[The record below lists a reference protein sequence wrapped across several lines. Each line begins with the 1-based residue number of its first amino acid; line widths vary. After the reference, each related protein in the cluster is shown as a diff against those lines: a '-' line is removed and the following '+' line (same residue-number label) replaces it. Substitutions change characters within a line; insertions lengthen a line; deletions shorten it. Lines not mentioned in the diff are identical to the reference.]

1 METGISHVYELKGS
15 KAGITVKVTLTEEYD
30 LLGNFSNLSVAVSVK
45 SSDYKYTY
53 YLDGSLWVNGTR
65 LVRFNSSTPTHYVT
79 TKKLDSYYRIR
90 GQSDS
95 YTDSPWA
102 LDGVAHETDGSK
114 VITVELDLT
123 GYTSGGGGS
132 GWNVTDSRE
141 IALTHIPRASTVGA
155 SDAYIGA
162 VSTVSVVRRSADYT
176 HSVAYAFGALSGY
189 LDADGSL
196 RDAEVLL
203 TQSSIP
209 FTIPDTFYY
218 EIPDAPSGICTL
230 TCRTYREGVQ
240 IGEDQSSAFTVT
252 AKKELCLPEVSG
264 TVEDCNP
271 VTVALTGDSSK
282 LVRFGSTAVC
292 TITAEAKNGASITGK
307 TIAGEAVE
315 DSLTIQAVET
325 GNIIFAATDSR
336 GYTNAAE
343 VEAELVPYIH
353 LTAVV
358 SAKRTDPTSGKV
370 TLEAKGNCYT
380 GSFGA
385 ADNLILIRCR
395 VDGGD
400 YIALEP
406 VLGDNAYSLTA
417 ELTGL
422 DYLKNHT
429 VEVEVSDCVETV
441 TKFANVGKGIPV
453 FDWGES
459 DFVFHVPVSLSG
471 CQLQAVADPEEETDG
486 ANKNYVDGS
495 AIATLKAAT
504 QAGKTA
510 VQENMAVSLLSAESL
525 SGTTTVTVPGG
536 WSAGY
541 RLYMILLTIAD
552 DDTPMVQLLI
562 PREQVADS
570 NTGQI
575 WSVSTAASSKKIRVY
590 QDGENLIVET
600 VGYTGDG
607 GGSTAYIYGLF
618 PGMTEEEE

>member
-1 METGISHVYELKGS
+1 METGISHVYELDASRG
-15 KAGITVKVTLTEEYD
+15 GITVKVTLTEECD
-30 LLGNFSNLSVAVSVK
+30 LLGNFSDLSVAVSVK

-53 YLDGSLWVNGTR
+53 YLDGSLRVNGTR
-65 LVRFNSSTPTHYVT
+65 LVRFNSATPTHYVT
-79 TKKLDSYYRIR
+79 TRSLNSYYRIR

-95 YTDSPWA
+95 YTGSPWA
-102 LDGVAHETDGSK
+102 LEGVAHETDGSK
-114 VITVELDLT
+114 VVTVELDLT

-162 VSTVSVVRRSADYT
+162 VATVSVVRRSTDYT
-176 HSVAYAFGALSGY
+176 HSVAYSFGALSGF

-196 RDAEVLL
+196 REEEILL

-209 FTIPDTFYY
+209 FTIPDAFYY
-218 EIPDAPSGICTL
+218 EIPDDSSGICTL
-230 TCRTYREGVQ
+230 TCRTYRGGVQ
-240 IGEDQSSAFTVT
+240 IGEEQSSVFTVT
-252 AKKELCLPEVSG
+252 AKRELCTPAVSG
-264 TVEDCNP
+264 TVEDTNQK
-271 VTVALTGDSSK
+271 TLALTGDANK
-282 LVRFGSTAVC
+282 LVRFGSVAVC
-292 TITAEAKNGASITGK
+292 TITAEAKNGASIAGK

-315 DSLTIQAVET
+315 GDSLTMEAIDT
-325 GNIIFAATDSR
+325 GSISFTATDSR
-336 GYTNAAE
+336 GYSSTFQS
-343 VEAELVPYIH
+343 EAELIPYIH

-358 SAKRTDPTSGKV
+358 SAKRKDPTSGRV
-370 TLEAKGNCYT
+370 SLEVAGNCFT

-385 ADNLILIRCR
+385 ADNLLLIRCR

-400 YIALEP
+400 YMALEP
-406 VLGDNAYSLTA
+406 VMGENTYTLTA

-422 DYLKNHT
+422 DYLKKHT

-441 TKFANVGKGIPV
+441 TKSANVGKGIPV

-471 CQLQAVADPEEETDG
+471 CRLQDITAPEEETDG
-486 ANKNYVDGS
+486 TNKGYTDELAAQTLLS
-495 AIATLKAAT
+495 AA
-504 QAGKTA
+504 QAGKTT
-510 VQENMAVSLLSAESL
+510 VQENMAVELLSSESL

-552 DDTPMVQLLI
+552 NDTPMVQLLV
-562 PREQVADS
+562 PRERVADS
-570 NTGQI
+570 ASGQI
-575 WSVSTAASSKKIRVY
+575 WSVSTAASSKKLRIY
-590 QDGENLIVET
+590 HDGENLIVES

-618 PGMTEEEE
+618 PKR